1 MNFEFD
7 SPAVR
12 PPCLK
17 VIGIGGGGGNAVNAM
32 IHSGHLGSVEFA
44 VANTDLQALKRNDAP
59 MQIQLGVETT
69 KGQGAGADP
78 SVGREA
84 ALEDQPRIADALYGA
99 DMVFVTCGMGGGTG
113 TGAAPVVAQVAREL
127 GALTVG
133 VVTRPF
139 WFEGNRR
146 AQQAER
152 GIAELRKVVDTLI
165 VIRNDQ
171 LLSVASKKTP
181 FTEALALADE
191 VLMHAV
197 GGIAEVIEQ
206 GGLINVDFA
215 DVRTIMTDK
224 GAALMGS
231 GRAAGEGRAEAAAR
245 MAIASPLLED
255 VRIDG
260 AKGLLVNVTG
270 SATMGL
276 QEIQEA
282 VSLVQEQ
289 ADPEATVIFGAVI
302 DENMGE
308 ELKVTVIATGLQEAE
323 AAPAV
328 APGQARAVSR
338 RMRRHREAP
347 TPEQWGTPAF
357 ARRAGHEEARMP
369 TPVALPQSSPAMV
382 AVRAGTPP
390 MGVTYSAAAGRVAPS
405 PVPRRAPAAVAS
417 DEPAVPAVP
426 AGQPVSP
433 DAYVPVS
440 RGRAP
445 RQQRAGGLPSFLDP
459 RSR

>member
-1 MNFEFD
+1 
-7 SPAVR
+7 
-12 PPCLK
+12 LK

-32 IHSGHLGSVEFA
+32 IQSGHLSSVEFV
-44 VANTDLQALKRNDAP
+44 VANTDLQALKRNEAP

-78 SVGREA
+78 VVGREA
-84 ALEDQPRIADALYGA
+84 AIEDQPRIADALYGA

-146 AQQAER
+146 AKQAEA
-152 GIAELRKVVDTLI
+152 GIDELRKVVDTLI
-165 VIRNDQ
+165 VIRNDR

-191 VLMHAV
+191 VLMNAV

-215 DVRTIMTDK
+215 DVRTIMTDR

-245 MAIASPLLED
+245 QAVASPLLED

-270 SATMGL
+270 SSTMGL

-302 DENMGE
+302 DEQMAD
-308 ELKVTVIATGLQEAE
+308 ELKVTVIATGLQEVE
-323 AAPAV
+323 AQPAH
-328 APGQARAVSR
+328 APGQVRSAQR
-338 RMRRHREAP
+338 RMRHRREAP
-347 TPEQWGTPAF
+347 TPEQWSTPAF
-357 ARRAGHEEARMP
+357 ARRGGFDEVRTP
-369 TPVALPQSSPAMV
+369 TPATAPGSSPMMAVARSSTPAMGV
-382 AVRAGTPP
+382 SYAGT
-390 MGVTYSAAAGRVAPS
+390 GGRAAPS
-405 PVPRRAPAAVAS
+405 PVPRRAPVARQAGG
-417 DEPAVPAVP
+417 DETPVPAVP

-440 RGRAP
+440 RARRTPRAARSGP
-445 RQQRAGGLPSFLDP
+445 VPSFLDP
-459 RSR
+459 RSRS